1 MGETLQAT
9 CTQRS
14 VCSCSPRFLPLC
26 PSLQQTRQRTRSSQ
40 RWRRCQPTRPRL
52 QLQLQLTIQP
62 IRIPPPVPEFTTLMN
77 LVPEIPPLAQA
88 PVFHQLQLQL
98 QPLQLVPELTQM
110 ATTLPQLQPQL
121 QHHRQAR
128 LVKTTPALTGQ
139 HGLTRMDQSTTV
151 TGINRTRQTA
161 MLTEMASK
169 TVDTMQTRRA
179 VLVAAALLVMMMTA
193 LALVPVRER
202 SAMRSCFWQSRQP
215 PPSFMRPWH
224 IATAREKTF
233 CSNRQTITRQ
243 ARLKLGDL
251 TKHGPS
257 SS

>member
-40 RWRRCQPTRPRL
+40 RWRRCQPTRL
-52 QLQLQLTIQP
+52 QLQLRLRLTIQP
-62 IRIPPPVPEFTTLMN
+62 IRMHPPVPEFTTLMN

-88 PVFHQLQLQL
+88 PVFHQLQL
-98 QPLQLVPELTQM
+98 LQLVPELTQM

-121 QHHRQAR
+121 QRQAR

-139 HGLTRMDQSTTV
+139 NGLTRTDQSMTV

-169 TVDTMQTRRA
+169 TVDTMQTRHV

-193 LALVPVRER
+193 LALVPVLER
-202 SAMRSCFWQSRQP
+202 SAMRSCFLQSRLP
-215 PPSFMRPWH
+215 APSFMRPWH
-224 IATAREKTF
+224 
-233 CSNRQTITRQ
+233 
-243 ARLKLGDL
+243 
-251 TKHGPS
+251 
-257 SS
+257 

>member
-1 MGETLQAT
+1 MH
-9 CTQRS
+9 
-14 VCSCSPRFLPLC
+14 
-26 PSLQQTRQRTRSSQ
+26 
-40 RWRRCQPTRPRL
+40 
-52 QLQLQLTIQP
+52 
-62 IRIPPPVPEFTTLMN
+62 
-77 LVPEIPPLAQA
+77 LVPETPPLAQA
-88 PVFHQLQLQL
+88 PVHQLQLQL

-121 QHHRQAR
+121 QRQAR

-139 HGLTRMDQSTTV
+139 NGPTRTGQSTTV
-151 TGINRTRQTA
+151 TGINRTRQTV

-169 TVDTMQTRRA
+169 TVDTMRTRRV
-179 VLVAAALLVMMMTA
+179 VLAAAALLAMMMTA
-193 LALVPVRER
+193 LALVLVLER

-233 CSNRQTITRQ
+233 CSNRQTTTRQ

-251 TKHGPS
+251 TKHRPS
-257 SS
+257 I